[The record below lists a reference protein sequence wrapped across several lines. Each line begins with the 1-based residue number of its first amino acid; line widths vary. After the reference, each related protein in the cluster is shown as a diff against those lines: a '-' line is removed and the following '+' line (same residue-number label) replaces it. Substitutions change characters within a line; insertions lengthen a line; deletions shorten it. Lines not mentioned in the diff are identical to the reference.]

1 MTTSRPFLTRFALP
15 IVVPIQEGANQ
26 AVSLQSQI
34 GQIQEH
40 RGESRFTRVK
50 NETTDDE

>member
-1 MTTSRPFLTRFALP
+1 MTISPFLARFAMP
-15 IVVPIQEGANQ
+15 IEERGLNEPNPEPTAGIVAG
-26 AVSLQSQI
+26 QSCGI
-34 GQIQEH
+34 